1 MVYASAQSIINKASV
16 MLGLGEQATPY
27 TSTDDLVVQLRGLLA
42 SAGNDLVREHE
53 WAHLRLQHTFTTV
66 ASQDTYALPGGFIRF
81 VNQTQ
86 WNRSSRLPLG
96 GPVTPQGW
104 QLLKTLNVVAAVQMF
119 FRTKGAN
126 LILHPVPA
134 GAYDIALEYVTGA
147 WVDTDLDGLGDEE
160 TPAADSDVLLLDSQM
175 LVHRLRRD
183 FQEAKGFDSTAANR
197 AYEDA
202 LALAK
207 GSSEASPVL
216 NLNHSPY
223 NRARLLDGSNV
234 PPTGFGGV

>member
-1 MVYASAQSIINKASV
+1 MGYRTAQQIVSQASSL
-16 MLGLGEQATPY
+16 LGLGAQATPF
-27 TSTDDLVVQLRGLLA
+27 TAADANVQQLCAILA
-42 SAGNDLVREHE
+42 SAGEDIVREHE
-53 WAHLRLQHTFTTV
+53 WAHLRLQYTFATV
-66 ASQDTYALPGGFIRF
+66 PNQDTYSLPASFNRF

-86 WNRSSRLPLG
+86 WNKTSRLPLG

-119 FRTKGAN
+119 FRTEGAN
-126 LILHPVPA
+126 IILHPVPS
-134 GAYDIALEYVTGA
+134 GIFTIALEYVSGY
-147 WVDTDLDGLGDEE
+147 WVDTNGDGVGESG
-160 TPAADSDVLLLDSQM
+160 TPTADANTLLLDSQM

-183 FQEAKGFDSTAANR
+183 FQEAKGFDSTASSE
-197 AYEDA
+197 AYEKA

-207 GSSEASPVL
+207 GSTEASPVL

-234 PPTGFGGV
+234 PPTGFGS